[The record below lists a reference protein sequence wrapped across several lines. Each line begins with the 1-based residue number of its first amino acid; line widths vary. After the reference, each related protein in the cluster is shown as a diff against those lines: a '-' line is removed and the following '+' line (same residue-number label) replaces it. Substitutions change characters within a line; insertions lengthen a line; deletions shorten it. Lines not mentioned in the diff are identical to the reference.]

1 MSEAFERIEKY
12 GIVPVIKLEKA
23 EQARALGRALIEG
36 GLLVAE
42 VTFRSSAAT
51 GAIALLRKE
60 FPELLVGAGTVLTV
74 EQVEAAIAAG
84 AAFAVTPGFNP
95 RIVDACIAK
104 ALPIVPGINS
114 PSQIELALE
123 RGISLLKF
131 FPAEASGGVKMLKAL
146 HGPYADAHFV
156 PTGGIDASNLASYLA
171 LSYVAAV
178 GGSWMVKD
186 DLIAAEAV
194 PELAAL
200 CREAVALARA
210 ARVK

>member
-1 MSEAFERIEKY
+1 MSDVFSRIEQF
-12 GIVPVIKLEKA
+12 GVVPVIKLEKA
-23 EQARALGRALIEG
+23 EHARALGRAFVEG

-42 VTFRSSAAT
+42 VTFRSAAAPE
-51 GAIALLRKE
+51 AIALLRKE
-60 FPELLVGAGTVLTV
+60 YPELLVGAGTVLTV
-74 EQVEAAIAAG
+74 EQVAAAKTAG
-84 AAFAVTPGFNP
+84 ASFAVTPGFNP

-104 ALPIVPGINS
+104 GLPVVPGINS
-114 PSQIELALE
+114 PSQVEQALE
-123 RGISLLKF
+123 RGLNLLKF

-146 HGPYADAHFV
+146 HGPYADVRFV

-186 DLIAAEAV
+186 DLVAAGAV

-200 CREAVALARA
+200 CREAVSLARA
-210 ARVK
+210 ARAK

>member
-1 MSEAFERIEKY
+1 MSDVFSRIEQF
-12 GIVPVIKLEKA
+12 GVVPVIKLEKA
-23 EQARALGRALIEG
+23 EHARALGRAFVEG

-42 VTFRSSAAT
+42 VTFRSAAAPE
-51 GAIALLRKE
+51 AIALLRKE
-60 FPELLVGAGTVLTV
+60 YPELLVGAGTVLTV
-74 EQVEAAIAAG
+74 EQVEAAKSAG
-84 AAFAVTPGFNP
+84 ASFAVTPGFNP
-95 RIVDACIAK
+95 RIVDACLAK
-104 ALPIVPGINS
+104 GLPVVPGINS
-114 PSQIELALE
+114 PSQVEQALE

-146 HGPYADAHFV
+146 HGPYADVRFV

-186 DLIAAEAV
+186 DLVAAGAV

-200 CREAVALARA
+200 CREAVSLARA
-210 ARVK
+210 ARAK

>member
-146 HGPYADAHFV
+146 HGPYADARFV